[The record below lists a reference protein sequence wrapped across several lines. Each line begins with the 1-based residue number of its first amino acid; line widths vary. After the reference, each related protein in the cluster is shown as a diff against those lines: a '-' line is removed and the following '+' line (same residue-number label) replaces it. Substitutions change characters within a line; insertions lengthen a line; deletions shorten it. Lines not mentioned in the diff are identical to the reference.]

1 MHQKIVSFANK
12 ALNFLLPPQCPL
24 CKEIVGQHYT
34 LCGECWL
41 QLQFIT
47 SPKCSLCGVPLSGV
61 DQDMPCEVCVERA
74 PVYTQAFAPL
84 VYNDALKK
92 LILRFKNYD
101 SLNYT
106 PIFVNW
112 MQRLVP
118 KNIDFIIPVPLH
130 WRRFFARQYNQSA
143 ELAKLLS
150 KNTHIPCELNIL
162 KRHRSTASQG
172 HKNRQERYDNLR
184 QAFSVNNS
192 LQPLLGK
199 RILLIDD
206 VLTSGAT
213 VSACTNILRK
223 SGVQEVYVLTI
234 ARAIRDRSAREKNA

>member
-1 MHQKIVSFANK
+1 MPQKIIVIANK
-12 ALNFLLPPQCPL
+12 VLNFLLPPQCPL

-34 LCGECWL
+34 LCRECWAH
-41 QLQFIT
+41 LQFIT

-61 DQDMPCEVCVERA
+61 DQDMPCEVCVEKA
-74 PVYTQAFAPL
+74 PVYNKAFAPL

-101 SLNYT
+101 SLHYT

-118 KNIDFIIPVPLH
+118 ESIDLIVPVPLH
-130 WRRFFARQYNQSA
+130 WRRFFVRQYNQSA

-150 KNTHIPCELNIL
+150 KNTQIPCELNIL
-162 KRHRSTASQG
+162 KRNRYTASQG
-172 HKNRQERYDNLR
+172 HKNRQERYDNLH
-184 QAFSVNNS
+184 QAFSVNDS
-192 LQPLLGK
+192 VQQLFGK

-213 VSACTNILRK
+213 VSACTKILK
-223 SGVQEVYVLTI
+223 KAGAQEVYVLTI
-234 ARAIRDRSAREKNA
+234 ARVVRDRSLREKNS